1 MYNTLRERRKQL
13 GYTIT
18 QLADAVGVTPGFIS
32 HIERGIRVPRLE
44 TAQKLA
50 KVFDCTIDDLFPAP
64 VGSSHRC

>member
-1 MYNTLRERRKQL
+1 MKNTLREHRKQQ

-50 KVFDCTIDDLFPAP
+50 KALDCTIDDLFPAP
-64 VGSSHRC
+64 VDSSHRC